1 MAEPTEPAAGL
12 VRALGRWDW
21 TALVINSVIGSGI
34 FGLPALLLGLVGG
47 ASPLACLLAGAAI
60 GVIALCFAEVAS
72 RFQAAGG
79 PYLYAREA
87 FGSFVGLQVGWVAW
101 LVRITSAAANA
112 NLLVIYLAELWPDA
126 TGPAARVALLTSLL
140 LFFAAVNYRGVR
152 WGVQVS
158 NFFTVAKLLPL
169 SLFILAGLF
178 FLRGGSLIG
187 QGGGSGRWA
196 DAMLLL
202 VFAYGGFESA
212 MIPASETRDPRR
224 HAPFALLVG
233 LGVVALVYGLV
244 QLVVVGTLPPAT
256 ATDRPLAEA
265 ARQFLG
271 TGGGMLMAAGAVISV
286 SGLLS
291 STMLNSPRLTYALA
305 ERGDFPAFFAA
316 VHPRFRTPHLSILL
330 YAALSWALAVWGSF
344 EWNAVLSAVARLL
357 IYLTTCAALL
367 VLRRRGPAEA
377 FRAPAGT
384 ACALAGIGFCLWLL
398 ARMGRGEFFILAA
411 TFLLAAAT
419 WVWSRRQRG
428 AAAG

>member
-1 MAEPTEPAAGL
+1 METPSGKTQL

-60 GVIALCFAEVAS
+60 AVIALCFAEVAS

-112 NLLVIYLAELWPDA
+112 NLLVIYLAELWPEA

-140 LFFAAVNYRGVR
+140 LFFAGVNYRGVR
-152 WGVQVS
+152 WGAQVS

-169 SLFILAGLF
+169 GLFILAGLF
-178 FLRGGSLIG
+178 FMRGGSLTG
-187 QGGGSGRWA
+187 LAGGSGQWA
-196 DAMLLL
+196 EAMLLL

-233 LGVVALVYGLV
+233 LGAVALVYGLV
-244 QLVVVGTLPPAT
+244 QLVVVGTLSPA
-256 ATDRPLAEA
+256 AVTDRPLAEA

-271 TGGGMLMAAGAVISV
+271 TGGGLLMAVGAVISV

-344 EWNAVLSAVARLL
+344 EWNAVLSAVARLV

-384 ACALAGIGFCLWLL
+384 LCALAGIGFCLWLL

-419 WVWSRRQRG
+419 WVWSRRRQAR
-428 AAAG
+428 AG